1 MKTLEII
8 FGILLFIVCYTYVGY
23 GIVLWLMVTFKRI
36 FGKKKILPETEEWP
50 EVTLFI
56 TAYNEELVVA
66 EKMKNCQELDYPKD
80 KLHIVW
86 VTDGSTDH
94 TNELLHE
101 YPEVKVYYHEA
112 RKGKTAAMNHG
123 IRHVKTPFVI
133 FTDANTY
140 INQEAVKEMVK
151 RFANPKVGCVAGEK
165 RVKATRKDGAAS
177 GGEGMYWKYESCL
190 KKWDAELYSTMGA
203 AGELFAI
210 RTELYEPMPE
220 DTLLDDFIVSMK
232 MTLKGYVIDYCD
244 TAYAKESGSANM
256 QEEEKRKVRIAA
268 GGIQSIGRLKELF
281 NIFKYGILSFQ
292 FISHRV
298 LRWSIT
304 PFALFLLFPLN
315 IILLMYRPMFYGIL
329 LAAQLFFYTAGLYGY
344 YKATQSV
351 RSKKVYIPYYFLFMN
366 VNIIKGIHYLRK
378 RKGNTDGAWEKAQR
392 AS

>member
-1 MKTLEII
+1 
-8 FGILLFIVCYTYVGY
+8 
-23 GIVLWLMVTFKRI
+23 
-36 FGKKKILPETEEWP
+36 
-50 EVTLFI
+50 
-56 TAYNEELVVA
+56 
-66 EKMKNCQELDYPKD
+66 
-80 KLHIVW
+80 
-86 VTDGSTDH
+86 
-94 TNELLHE
+94 
-101 YPEVKVYYHEA
+101 
-112 RKGKTAAMNHG
+112 
-123 IRHVKTPFVI
+123 
-133 FTDANTY
+133 
-140 INQEAVKEMVK
+140 MVK
-151 RFANPKVGCVAGEK
+151 RFATPKVGCVAGEK

-366 VNIIKGIHYLRK
+366 VNVIKGIHYLRK